1 MTRRIYAALL
11 VLLLPGVILGF
22 QLASRT
28 LEERVRDASL
38 IVVGSVAA
46 THSRTTSLIMG
57 VGDVWRV
64 SLRVSAVLKGK
75 VPEGMQVTFVDVAVQ
90 DFPSF
95 RPDQERV
102 WLLTAT
108 SEPGLFSAP
117 ASYESVLVAAEA
129 AHIRT
134 LLSICGPHP
143 RSWDKEHA
151 LIEEADL
158 TPEEVKKAEAWI
170 ERAKH
175 PPPNPPGE
183 MEMLAGAGENIIEG
197 YKLKREYERHP
208 SPATKQKFCKWM
220 ATAAYWPE

>member
-1 MTRRIYAALL
+1 MTRRICAALL
-11 VLLLPGVILGF
+11 LLLLPGVILGF

-38 IVVGSVAA
+38 IVVGRVAA
-46 THSRTTSLIMG
+46 THSRAPSPIMG
-57 VGDVWRV
+57 VGDTWRV
-64 SLRVSAVLKGK
+64 SLGISAVLKGK
-75 VPEGMQVTFVDVAVQ
+75 APEAFQVTFANVAVQ

-95 RPDQERV
+95 HPTQERV

-108 SEPGLFSAP
+108 SEPGLFNAP
-117 ASYESVLVAAEA
+117 VHYESVLVATEA
-129 AHIRT
+129 ARIRT

-158 TPEEVKKAEAWI
+158 TPEEVKKAEADI
-170 ERAKH
+170 ERAKQ
-175 PPPNPPGE
+175 PNPPGQL
-183 MEMLAGAGENIIEG
+183 EMLAAGGGRLIEG
-197 YKLKREYERHP
+197 YKLKRKYERHP
-208 SPATKQKFCKWM
+208 STATKKKFCKWM

>member
-1 MTRRIYAALL
+1 MTRRICTAILL
-11 VLLLPGVILGF
+11 LLLPGVLLGF
-22 QLASRT
+22 QLSSRT
-28 LEERVRDASL
+28 LEERVRDSSL
-38 IVVGSVAA
+38 IVVGTVAA
-46 THSRTTSLIMG
+46 THSRTPSPIMG
-57 VGDVWRV
+57 VGDTWRV
-64 SLRVSAVLKGK
+64 SLRISGVLKGK
-75 VPEGMQVTFVDVAVQ
+75 APEAFQVTFVDVAIQ

-117 ASYESVLVAAEA
+117 ASYESVLVATEA

-158 TPEEVKKAEAWI
+158 TPEEVKKAEAYI

-183 MEMLAGAGENIIEG
+183 MEMLAGAGERIIEG

-208 SPATKQKFCKWM
+208 SAATKKKFCRWM
-220 ATAAYWPE
+220 ARDAYWPE